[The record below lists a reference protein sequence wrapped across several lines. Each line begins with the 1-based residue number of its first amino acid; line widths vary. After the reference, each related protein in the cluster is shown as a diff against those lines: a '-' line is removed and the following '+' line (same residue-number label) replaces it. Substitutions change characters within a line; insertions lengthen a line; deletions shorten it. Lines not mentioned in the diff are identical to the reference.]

1 MSLTEKVLTMGE
13 FVKLKRVRVDGH
25 TTGGTAYLRPAAVGT
40 VTVLP
45 GVANIYVGAV
55 EIQIERE
62 EWDQRAKEI
71 LGQEP

>member
-1 MSLTEKVLTMGE
+1 MAE
-13 FVKLKRVRVDGH
+13 FVKLKRVRINSH
-25 TTGGTAYLRPAAVGT
+25 TTGGTAYLRPTEVSA

-45 GVANIYVGAV
+45 GVANIYVGPL

-71 LGQEP
+71 LGQDP